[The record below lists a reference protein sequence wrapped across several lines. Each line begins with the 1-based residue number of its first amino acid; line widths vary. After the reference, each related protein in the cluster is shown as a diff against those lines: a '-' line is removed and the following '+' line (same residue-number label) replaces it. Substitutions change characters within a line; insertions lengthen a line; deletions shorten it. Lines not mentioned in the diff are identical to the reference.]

1 MMWQDLKLY
10 SVQERRGLC
19 PLVPSNTI
27 DVTGR
32 KMAHKH
38 KKKKPTKHKN
48 PPPTNQTQL
57 EIYCFVLLH
66 IFYITFS

>member
-19 PLVPSNTI
+19 PLVLSNTI
-27 DVTGR
+27 DATGR
-32 KMAHKH
+32 KIVHTL
-38 KKKKPTKHKN
+38 KKNPTKQKN
-48 PPPTNQTQL
+48 PPPNKTQL

-66 IFYITFS
+66 IFYTTFS